1 MDLHYKREVAV
12 GTLVV
17 AGFAAFVLGTM
28 WLKGRD
34 FTSGDHTRI
43 EFANVGNLKEASPV
57 RVAGVQV
64 SAPLGKVPVALEVLG
79 ARDQGL
85 EIRD

>member
-17 AGFAAFVLGTM
+17 VGFAAFVLGTM

-34 FTSGDHTRI
+34 FKSGDHTRI
-43 EFANVGNLKEASPV
+43 EFANVGNL
-57 RVAGVQV
+57 
-64 SAPLGKVPVALEVLG
+64 
-79 ARDQGL
+79 
-85 EIRD
+85 

>member
-34 FTSGDHTRI
+34 FSSGDHTRI
-43 EFANVGNLKEASPV
+43 EFANV
-57 RVAGVQV
+57 
-64 SAPLGKVPVALEVLG
+64 
-79 ARDQGL
+79 ARAHL
-85 EIRD
+85 VFEF